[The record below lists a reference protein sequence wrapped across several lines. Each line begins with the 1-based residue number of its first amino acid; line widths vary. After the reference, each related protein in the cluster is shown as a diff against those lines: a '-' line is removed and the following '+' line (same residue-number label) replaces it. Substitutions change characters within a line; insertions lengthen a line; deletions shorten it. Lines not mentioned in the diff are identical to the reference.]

1 MRRINFFMIPL
12 FMEYEIAD
20 IVIIYIRNQ
29 FNPFLNIGDRIYYQV
44 EAGLPPP
51 VADCLITHLDLYY
64 QYELKED
71 PDMTNRFYYEIQDL
85 NCHNNV

>member
-1 MRRINFFMIPL
+1 MIPL
-12 FMEYEIAD
+12 IMEYEISD

-44 EAGLPPP
+44 EAGLPHP
-51 VADCLITHLDLYY
+51 VADCLIAHLDLYY

-71 PDMTNRFYYEIQDL
+71 PDMTNRFYYEIQGL
-85 NCHNNV
+85 NCHSNV